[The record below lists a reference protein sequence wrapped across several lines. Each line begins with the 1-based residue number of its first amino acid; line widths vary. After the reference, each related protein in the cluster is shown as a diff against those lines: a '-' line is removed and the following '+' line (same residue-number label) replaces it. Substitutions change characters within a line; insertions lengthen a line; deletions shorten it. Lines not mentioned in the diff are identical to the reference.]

1 MPRIG
6 YVLNGVY
13 HKTTVV
19 PLAQMNAVQQS
30 TWKAADHDKQRF
42 DHAADIVQ
50 PYKNGKPNQEFIDL
64 YPEAAVDY
72 GFRPPPE
79 NPSNQINPYAW
90 D

>member
-13 HKTTVV
+13 HKTKDV
-19 PLAQMNAVQQS
+19 PLDKLNAVQQS

-50 PYKNGKPNQEFIDL
+50 PFKGGQPNQEFIDL

-72 GFRPPPE
+72 GFVEKNE
-79 NPSNQINPYAW
+79 NHGTKTNPFT
-90 D
+90 